1 MKFVI
6 CNLVLRALSFSI
18 YKRGRH
24 LICVRLLLPKFLV
37 KFIIHLKSSAI
48 TSLQNS
54 VLIRHMFLS
63 VLISLSL
70 LYFSHILTQTVQKS
84 VEATLWREK
93 FYEG

>member
-6 CNLVLRALSFSI
+6 CNLVLRVLSFSI

-24 LICVRLLLPKFLV
+24 LICVRLLLPKCLV

-48 TSLQNS
+48 TSLFNPAY
-54 VLIRHMFLS
+54 MFLS

-84 VEATLWREK
+84 VEATLCREK